1 MTLVV
6 IFSAIIALTRL
17 VESPLPAGA
26 PSGISP
32 LDFSSASAESEN
44 RMTCLIFAFTPR
56 MTWNASANPVKM

>member
-6 IFSAIIALTRL
+6 IFSASMELTRFT
-17 VESPLPAGA
+17 ESPLPAGA

-44 RMTCLIFAFTPR
+44 RMTCFIFALAPR
-56 MTWNASANPVKM
+56 MTWYASASPVKM